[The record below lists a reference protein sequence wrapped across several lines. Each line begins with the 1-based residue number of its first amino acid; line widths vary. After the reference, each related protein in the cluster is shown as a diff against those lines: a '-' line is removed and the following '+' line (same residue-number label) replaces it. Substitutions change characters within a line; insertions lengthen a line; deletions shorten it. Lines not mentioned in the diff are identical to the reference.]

1 MTQVLPKKT
10 IFSPDTSREMLF
22 ALPST
27 LSPAPGQR
35 AAGAPTRLRP
45 PLLLVPGLW
54 RELGCL
60 VNMQGASSSLQLTP
74 DLGCQSLCICHLPL
88 KE

>member
-10 IFSPDTSREMLF
+10 
-22 ALPST
+22 
-27 LSPAPGQR
+27 SPAPGQR

-60 VNMQGASSSLQLTP
+60 VNMQGASSSL
-74 DLGCQSLCICHLPL
+74 
-88 KE
+88 